1 MPRPGAPAL
10 LLVHGFGAFGDQWRG
25 NMAALAAAGYSVY
38 APTLPGFGR
47 SEKAALTYSQEC
59 WRDYIRWVGPQ
70 QQIRGWGGVSG
81 LEGWLSQSRVGFGD
95 QDGVPCSSTTAF
107 NALTAASSCTA

>member
-1 MPRPGAPAL
+1 VARPGAPAL
-10 LLVHGFGAFGDQWRG
+10 LLIHGFGAFGDQWRG

-59 WRDYIRWVGPQ
+59 WRDYIRWVAH
-70 QQIRGWGGVSG
+70 RGGETGM
-81 LEGWLSQSRVGFGD
+81 RVGRAVASRLPGNRLAAVACGG
-95 QDGVPCSSTTAF
+95 QPWSVG
-107 NALTAASSCTA
+107 ALHR